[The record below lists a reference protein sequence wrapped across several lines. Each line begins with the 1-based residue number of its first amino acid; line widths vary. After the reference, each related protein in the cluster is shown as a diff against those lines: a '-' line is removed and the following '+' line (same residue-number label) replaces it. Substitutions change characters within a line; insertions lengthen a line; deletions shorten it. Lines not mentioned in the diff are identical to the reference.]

1 MKLIHTSDWHLG
13 QNFFE
18 YDRKEDHE
26 SMIMQLAELIK
37 AEEPD
42 ALIIAGDVY
51 DIAAPNTSVQKG
63 FVSMKS

>member
-18 YDRKEDHE
+18 YDRKKDHD
-26 SMIMQLAELIK
+26 SMINQLAELICN
-37 AEEPD
+37 EEPD

-51 DIAAPNTSVQKG
+51 DIQAPNTRVQKE
-63 FVSMKS
+63 FAEYIV